1 MEVIQFFFKRDIA
14 VILETL
20 VFVVPACF
28 IFYYSFLKNI
38 GKQLAKL
45 ATTQKLIEIEETVK
59 HEFDIKIEHY
69 KADLNKELTE
79 KIEVLKA
86 SLAKENISY
95 QIGLAELT
103 RIRYKKIEKL
113 FIQITEIQSY
123 IKDFL
128 HNTKNEE
135 EFQEIKTE
143 FLKLYNHAD
152 TSRKVCRLFISDSLL
167 TRITENLNSSF
178 KAYIAFL
185 NVYQSDP
192 KKFVTITMDD
202 YFSQR
207 QYLDK
212 SDENLKAL
220 GEFYKE
226 VNMFDSI
233 LYDLA
238 NEIKEQI
245 FFKELSNKLSI
256 NANGWE

>member
-1 MEVIQFFFKRDIA
+1 
-14 VILETL
+14 
-20 VFVVPACF
+20 
-28 IFYYSFLKNI
+28 
-38 GKQLAKL
+38 
-45 ATTQKLIEIEETVK
+45 
-59 HEFDIKIEHY
+59 
-69 KADLNKELTE
+69 
-79 KIEVLKA
+79 
-86 SLAKENISY
+86 
-95 QIGLAELT
+95 
-103 RIRYKKIEKL
+103 
-113 FIQITEIQSY
+113 
-123 IKDFL
+123 
-128 HNTKNEE
+128 
-135 EFQEIKTE
+135 
-143 FLKLYNHAD
+143 
-152 TSRKVCRLFISDSLL
+152 
-167 TRITENLNSSF
+167 SF